1 MTDIINIQW
10 FHLLWMAS
18 FMNLSKIIMAYEIRG
33 DTCDVRWHE
42 FPRQDLC
49 GREVV
54 HLHCQLWFCVCYRDD
69 PSFFIPFGNR
79 SSKKDCCSWLNVE
92 YSKREKCCKIVSDGR
107 LIPHACKKSW
117 KICRSY
123 VTGAPSASPTTST
136 YPPAA
141 PSLRPSVPASASP
154 SGTPSSGEVFQIPSP

>member
-54 HLHCQLWFCVCYRDD
+54 HLHCQLWFCFCYRDD

-92 YSKREKCCKIVSDGR
+92 YSKREKCCKIVSDGDR
-107 LIPHACKKSW
+107 CT
-117 KICRSY
+117 ICFTNNKHIS
-123 VTGAPSASPTTST
+123 
-136 YPPAA
+136 PAA